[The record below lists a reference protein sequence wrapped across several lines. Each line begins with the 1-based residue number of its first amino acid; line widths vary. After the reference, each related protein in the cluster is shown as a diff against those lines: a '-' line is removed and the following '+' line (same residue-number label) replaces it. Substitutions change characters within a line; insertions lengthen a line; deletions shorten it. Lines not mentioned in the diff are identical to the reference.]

1 MTFID
6 HISDINKYLKSWAY
20 YWPQWRFLTL
30 YLYMKFMSN
39 FIGQG
44 YICDQ
49 LNKNITQKP
58 DKQKQSEFYGDKIN
72 MRVWN

>member
-1 MTFID
+1 
-6 HISDINKYLKSWAY
+6 
-20 YWPQWRFLTL
+20 
-30 YLYMKFMSN
+30 MKFMSN